1 MGLSYKIDCLKLEM
15 EEESKIQIL
24 INQTTVL

>member
-1 MGLSYKIDCLKLEM
+1 MGLSNKIDCLKLEM

-24 INQTTVL
+24 INQTSVL